1 MTPRGAEAKSGK
13 GLSDL
18 IRGGVNRR
26 LQRFLGNEP
35 FRVTGRRVA

>member
-1 MTPRGAEAKSGK
+1 MTPSGAEAKSGK

-26 LQRFLGNEP
+26 LQPNCCNC
-35 FRVTGRRVA
+35 